1 MKNIQWVFCFAAGIK
16 LLCYILKVTQE
27 RISKSLRASLFF
39 FKSSVCSEAKSSL
52 FYSSHNQVS
61 SVCNQIYIKSH
72 IFLLQSESSQKS
84 LCPSPNQVFCYK
96 SKSSLKSKWLE
107 TCAKSLTKCWLC
119 FLFYSEVNKT
129 ETFSFRTT
137 IMLFSLISPNGLE
150 IYNTLR
156 LS

>member
-39 FKSSVCSEAKSSL
+39 SSQVFVVKPSQVFFTQVTIKSQVFVIKSISSL
-52 FYSSHNQVS
+52 TSFYSSPSQV
-61 SVCNQIYIKSH
+61 
-72 IFLLQSESSQKS
+72 KS
-84 LCPSPNQVFCYK
+84 LCAQVQIRSFV
-96 SKSSLKSKWLE
+96 SSLKSKWLE

-119 FLFYSEVNKT
+119 FLFYSMVNKT